1 MPARLFCS
9 PTCRKDDHEIIRR
22 IGNADA
28 VPLQLHLRASAGQ
41 SSTHVRTSVTS
52 VCVAASTPKASANVD
67 IAYAREKN
75 IRVLG
80 IRDYG
85 DRGVVEYVLHE
96 LTGLLHGFGLPM
108 PPRRTD

>member
-1 MPARLFCS
+1 MCCS
-9 PTCRKDDHEIIRR
+9 LYSEE
-22 IGNADA
+22 
-28 VPLQLHLRASAGQ
+28 
-41 SSTHVRTSVTS
+41 
-52 VCVAASTPKASANVD
+52 SANVD

-96 LTGLLHGFGLPM
+96 LTGLLHGFGLQCSATNRLKSPGCVWVLSV
-108 PPRRTD
+108 